1 MELVVV
7 VSASEKQEAIAQSR
21 SHGLTGTD
29 IYIYIHIYICIYIQ
43 TRSDNAAGLLASL
56 YSSATISNSCTIG
69 MHINNTA
76 LMLC

>member
-29 IYIYIHIYICIYIQ
+29 IYIYMQQDYLPRFIARQLFQI
-43 TRSDNAAGLLASL
+43 AVL
-56 YSSATISNSCTIG
+56 
-69 MHINNTA
+69 
-76 LMLC
+76 